1 MFVKLLP
8 PLEFDLVGFLLCG
21 IVWACSCVCLNM
33 CMCCIV
39 VPKKNISFGKSYI
52 PKHWSTLSIFE
63 TAYPIR
69 HCRGLGAQS
78 LCLHCN
84 IEFANMLY
92 YLRMFSDRFSFYIF
106 TFILAYTCNITGV
119 VSFCFM
125 LLAIPKT
132 HFQVFSDI
140 AMSVRVCVWDIFRNI
155 YTYLWSVLCISI
167 CVY

>member
-21 IVWACSCVCLNM
+21 VVWACSCVFKYVYVLHRRTW
-33 CMCCIV
+33 
-39 VPKKNISFGKSYI
+39 KNISFGKSYI

-78 LCLHCN
+78 FGLQCN

-92 YLRMFSDRFSFYIF
+92 YLRMFSDRFSFYIY

-155 YTYLWSVLCISI
+155 YTYLWFVLCISI
-167 CVY
+167 CIY